1 MLNANDI
8 ALKGAAKVKK
18 EVRNW
23 IRRHCPSPGDR
34 FMSQRELA
42 KLLDVDPM
50 TAHKALSELTEEGVL
65 YRVQGKGS
73 FIGNSPR
80 EIHSLNLAMALAR
93 PDLDNPVTNS
103 NHWHI
108 VQRVIT
114 GVMQSLKDH
123 DTFSTAIVPVQT
135 DSRRAE
141 DRLQAYD
148 AVIFL
153 GDQEYSDL
161 IKTMLKSRKM
171 PLIIIDSLAPADADA
186 GIRLS
191 LGLNESV
198 YRGITHMAKSGYR
211 RIAYIGSEYS
221 MEKFAGYKRALADY
235 ALPLE
240 EENVVM
246 GIDEQ
251 DSGARGAS
259 ILYGRGLNCDS
270 IFVDTD
276 FKAVGV
282 IDYLNKQGVKVPED
296 IGVMGFDG
304 IDSCIS
310 APLYLTTVKTCHV
323 KLIAAALDFLRQSE
337 RKKALSHYIE
347 IPGNVVP
354 NRTLKVKK

>member
-42 KLLDVDPM
+42 RLLDVDPM

-103 NHWHI
+103 NNWHI
-108 VQRVIT
+108 VQRMIT
-114 GVMQSLKDH
+114 AVMKSLKDH
-123 DTFSTAIVPVQT
+123 DTFSTAIVPLQT
-135 DSRRAE
+135 DPRRAE
-141 DRLQAYD
+141 DRLQTYD

-153 GDQEYSDL
+153 GDLEYGDL
-161 IKTMLKSRKM
+161 IEAMLKSRKT
-171 PLIIIDSLAPADADA
+171 PVIIVDSLAPADADA

-198 YRGITHMAKSGYR
+198 YRGITYMARNGYR
-211 RIAYIGSEYS
+211 RIAYIGSAQS
-221 MEKFAGYKRALADY
+221 QEKVAGYKRAMADY

-240 EENVVM
+240 ERNIVM

-259 ILYGRGLNCDS
+259 ILYGRGLNCDG

-304 IDSCIS
+304 IDSCVKS
-310 APLYLTTVKTCHV
+310 PPYLTTVKTCHGE
-323 KLIAAALDFLRQSE
+323 LIARTLEFLRQSE
-337 RKKALSHYIE
+337 RKKTAAYYLE

-354 NRTLKVKK
+354 NKTLKVKK